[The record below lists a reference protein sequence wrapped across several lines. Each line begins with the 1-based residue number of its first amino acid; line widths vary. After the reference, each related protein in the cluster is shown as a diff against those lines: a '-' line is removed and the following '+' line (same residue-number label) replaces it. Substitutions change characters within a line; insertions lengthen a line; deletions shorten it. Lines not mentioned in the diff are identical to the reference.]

1 MIRYVAFLPVAFAL
15 SPACERALSVV
26 QCAET
31 CATYTKS
38 LGFTTGI
45 GQCSNSLSEAFI
57 DRQCCTCDGGDGP
70 SSEILHIDSGNETYS
85 APECADEPLYPLVSE
100 YNAAYAL
107 PDYGQVDTNWKV
119 ERRVQFYL
127 LWNTFVANVAGVNL
141 VAPSLANK
149 LLLTESQAD
158 TVDANTLQYPYAVS
172 RHPVDDTKQAQLLG
186 MTLGDVKVLRMNICD
201 LNITEPSDVIINI
214 YTSRHENQFSCE
226 TDGWFCSRHCHV
238 ADKLYTKS
246 DGCAD
251 VVVPLQGV
259 NHPNV
264 MSVADNKTTAGDFS
278 DRKIQAIGL
287 FTNSGAVDMPK
298 YTIKSLQLNDIQVT
312 FTA

>member
-1 MIRYVAFLPVAFAL
+1 LT
-15 SPACERALSVV
+15 PACERELSAV

-38 LGFTTGI
+38 LGFTTGG
-45 GQCSNSLSEAFI
+45 GQCLNSLSKAFI

-70 SSEILHIDSGNETYS
+70 SSEILHVNSTMEMYS
-85 APECADEPLYPLVSE
+85 APKCADEPLYPLVSE
-100 YNAAYAL
+100 YNPAYAQSA
-107 PDYGQVDTNWKV
+107 YGEVDTNWKV

-127 LWNTFVANVAGVNL
+127 LWNTFVKNPTGVNL

-158 TVDANTLQYPYAVS
+158 TVNDNEEQYPYALS
-172 RHPVDDTKQAQLLG
+172 RHPDDDAKQAQLLD
-186 MTLGDVKVLRMNICD
+186 MTLRDVKVLRMNICNLD
-201 LNITEPSDVIINI
+201 IEKPSDVIINI
-214 YTSRHENQFSCE
+214 YTSRHENEDIHENEDRCE
-226 TDGWFCSRHCHV
+226 SGEWFCSRHSYV
-238 ADKLYTKS
+238 AEKLYTKS

-264 MSVADNKTTAGDFS
+264 MSVADSKTTTGDFS
-278 DRKIQAIGL
+278 KKKIQAIGL
-287 FTNSGAVDMPK
+287 FTNTGATVMPK

-312 FTA
+312 FT